1 MIMKIKNKLRP
12 VVFFASMSLH
22 KTIII
27 FSMINAFILLWII
40 YQYGVN
46 NNNLNIILQKNN
58 HQQDSI
64 EFLLFNES
72 TDLHVY
78 IVEEHHEVIPYW
90 FAAAKSFENKKAV
103 LLHIDAHSD
112 MDYPDI
118 VDGFPIGHFPQSNKE
133 METLMQ
139 ANDEFIQSAIL
150 ANLIQSVYI
159 IYPYWTFNA
168 SYAYKSSLGIT
179 LINNTQQIC
188 MCLNIN
194 NNNKDNNNEEEN
206 CKTRKQDNNLN
217 DLILSSIQC
226 PQLWQY
232 HYIELNSLTASNILR
247 YSKYWSLTKL
257 LNITNIKP
265 IFNSSLISHIQHH
278 NKQSIYH
285 LPLILDIDED
295 FFGVHLVTRSLLK
308 YGLNIHFIKLLNLII
323 SSLFCPLYHINELD
337 IDQIYRWLLEQIY
350 LNVNNTHYPLSMIIS
365 NYTINIMLKYINRN
379 LQLTDIFCS
388 NYIFNLQRLH
398 ELFINASIT
407 YNQFNVLARIGVC
420 YTSSLVTYQ
429 YIPEIHLCLGHNMP
443 NASLV
448 EEFVPTSDDL
458 LKLGVQFTQILL
470 SLPYQ
475 PNIISIARSSR
486 DGYTPRWLQYDIET
500 MILNILKTV
509 FNLTDD
515 NIIYTKHLAGDKRQ
529 GWYRRFTWI
538 TENE

>member
-1 MIMKIKNKLRP
+1 MNMKIKNTLRP
-12 VVFFASMSLH
+12 IMFFAYMSMH

-27 FSMINAFILLWII
+27 FGMINAFILLWIL
-40 YQYGVN
+40 YQHGVN
-46 NNNLNIILQKNN
+46 NNNLNVILQKNN
-58 HQQDSI
+58 HQQDNV

-72 TDLHVY
+72 IDLHVY

-90 FAAAKSFENKKAV
+90 FAAAKSFQNKKAV

-118 VDGFPIGHFPQSNKE
+118 VDGFPIGHFPQSNME

-159 IYPYWTFNA
+159 VYPYWTFNA
-168 SYAYKSSLGIT
+168 SYAYTSSLGIT
-179 LINNTQQIC
+179 LVNNTQQIC
-188 MCLNIN
+188 MCLDI
-194 NNNKDNNNEEEN
+194 NNKDDDEN

-217 DLILSSIQC
+217 DFILSSNQC
-226 PQLWQY
+226 PKLWRY
-232 HYIELNSLTASNILR
+232 HYAELNSFTASNILR

-257 LNITNIKP
+257 LNITNVKYA
-265 IFNSSLISHIQHH
+265 FNSSSLTYFQYQ

-308 YGLNIHFIKLLNLII
+308 SGLHIDFIQSLNLII
-323 SSLFCPLYHINELD
+323 SSIFCPLYHVNELE
-337 IDQIYRWLLEQIY
+337 IDQMYRWLIEQAY
-350 LNVNNTHYPLSMIIS
+350 LNVNHANYPVTVIMSS
-365 NYTINIMLKYINRN
+365 YKINMMLKHINRN
-379 LQLTDIFCS
+379 FQITDVFCP
-388 NYIFNLQRLH
+388 NYTLNLQRLN

-407 YNQFNVLARIGVC
+407 YNQLNVLARVGVC
-420 YTSSLVTYQ
+420 YTSSLITYQ
-429 YIPEIHLCLGHNMP
+429 YMPEIHLCLGHNMP

-448 EEFVPTSDDL
+448 EEFVPTSEDL
-458 LKLGVQFTQILL
+458 LKLAVQFSQVLL
-470 SLPYQ
+470 SLPYR

-500 MILNILKTV
+500 MILNILKKV
-509 FNLTDD
+509 FNLTED
-515 NIIYTKHLAGDKRQ
+515 NIIYTKHLAGDKHQ